1 MTVLVII
8 LVISLI
14 LNVVTILLI
23 GIQSNKARAYE
34 EWIIGFQSD
43 VTHALV
49 KMREIDKRGTFATS
63 MNEDGLFESDDEVG
77 TIFKEMEDIIE
88 DLNHKTQ

>member
-14 LNVVTILLI
+14 LNVVTMLLI

-34 EWIIGFQSD
+34 DWIIGFQSD
-43 VTHALV
+43 VTQALD

-63 MNEDGLFESDDEVG
+63 MNEDGVFESDDEVG
-77 TIFKEMEDIIE
+77 TIFKEMENIIE
-88 DLNHKTQ
+88 DLTHKIQ